1 MAVTRV
7 HSSDSQLFVN
17 DIFGVETHRLP
28 LLQSLTI
35 STSKDVTDLQ
45 SLGEYYITDRIL
57 NSNQTTSVELTHLV
71 STGVS
76 GFYPSA
82 TDGYPFYALQDQAR
96 RLLSTES
103 YKFMAKDNAGETLIT
118 GAYPVS
124 YDLQG
129 AVGEVVSATTNYDA
143 DTVTFNTDALTS
155 DDDFPHET
163 LDTLPIF
170 EPSKIAITTP
180 AGLETEAMS
189 SASLNIQTFTLSA
202 SVGREPK
209 TRVGSRIPAFR
220 YPVLPA
226 NGSLSFSVVKNQVT
240 GINMSN
246 LVLEKGTIKI
256 DLQDEAG
263 VSRMD
268 FVTSGCSLESVSESL
283 SIDGNAT
290 MDFSYTFPIQY

>member
-17 DIFGVETHRLP
+17 DVFGFETHRLP

-35 STSKDVTDLQ
+35 STDKDVTDLQ
-45 SLGEYYITDRIL
+45 SLGEYYITDKIL
-57 NSNQTTSVELTHLV
+57 NSNQTTAVELTHLV

-76 GFYPSA
+76 GSYPSA
-82 TDGYPFYALQDQAR
+82 TNGYPFYALQDQAR

-124 YDLQG
+124 YNLECR
-129 AVGEVVSATTNYDA
+129 VGDVVSATTSYDA

-155 DDDFPHET
+155 ADEFPHET
-163 LDTLPIF
+163 LETLPVF
-170 EPSKIAITTP
+170 QPSKIAITTP
-180 AGLETEAMS
+180 DGLETEAMS
-189 SASLNIQTFTLSA
+189 SASLNIQNFTLSA
-202 SVGREPK
+202 SVDRQPK
-209 TRVGSRIPAFR
+209 TRVGSRIPTFR

-226 NGSLSFSVVKNQVT
+226 NGSLNFSVVKNQVT

-263 VSRMD
+263 VSRMN
-268 FVTSGCSLESVSESL
+268 FLSSGCSLESVTESL
-283 SIDGNAT
+283 NIDGNAT
-290 MDFSYTFPIQY
+290 MDFSYSFPIQY